1 MTKAITGD
9 NLASA
14 QANEFFKDINFTSIV
29 DTIKNI
35 YMSDGAMNTLLDYE
49 RVLDD
54 ADVYAFK
61 NWINGELVQG
71 PEIGRYTC
79 SCSFM
84 WPYKLM
90 PDPKASL
97 RLTAI
102 GCTVK
107 MMKGQLE
114 VPVEVES
121 YEDFQSGSRY
131 PKMKENEVW
140 FMQIAIPFDLMDDI
154 KEGSVD
160 IADQTIDLSEIEDA
174 YDVDLEET
182 TSDNSTSDDNSVAP
196 DDFDAMADPQ
206 GAPVI

>member
-1 MTKAITGD
+1 
-9 NLASA
+9 
-14 QANEFFKDINFTSIV
+14 
-29 DTIKNI
+29 
-35 YMSDGAMNTLLDYE
+35 
-49 RVLDD
+49 
-54 ADVYAFK
+54 
-61 NWINGELVQG
+61 
-71 PEIGRYTC
+71 
-79 SCSFM
+79 
-84 WPYKLM
+84 
-90 PDPKASL
+90 
-97 RLTAI
+97 
-102 GCTVK
+102 

-131 PKMKENEVW
+131 PKMKENKVW

-160 IADQTIDLSEIEDA
+160 IAGETIDLSEIEDA

>member
-1 MTKAITGD
+1 
-9 NLASA
+9 
-14 QANEFFKDINFTSIV
+14 
-29 DTIKNI
+29 
-35 YMSDGAMNTLLDYE
+35 MNTLLDYE

-154 KEGSVD
+154 KEGTVD
-160 IADQTIDLSEIEDA
+160 LADQTIDLSEIEDA

-182 TSDNSTSDDNSVAP
+182 TSENSTSDDNSAAP
-196 DDFDAMADPQ
+196 DDFDAMSDPM
-206 GAPVI
+206 GAPAI

>member
-1 MTKAITGD
+1 MTKKITGTA
-9 NLASA
+9 LASE

-35 YMSDGAMNTLLDYE
+35 YMSDGSMNTLLDFE

-54 ADVYAFK
+54 ADIYAFR

-71 PEIGRYTC
+71 PEIGRYDCT
-79 SCSFM
+79 CSFM

-90 PDPKASL
+90 PDPKAVL

-102 GCTVK
+102 GCNVR

-114 VPVEVES
+114 VPVAVTS

-140 FMQIAIPFDLMDDI
+140 FMQITIPFDLMDDI
-154 KEGSVD
+154 KEGTVD
-160 IADQTIDLSEIEDA
+160 LADQTIDLSEIEDA
-174 YDVDLEET
+174 YDVDLEQQSGDVGDQEELAA
-182 TSDNSTSDDNSVAP
+182 AP
-196 DDFDAMADPQ
+196 DDANAFEQ
-206 GAPVI
+206 GAPIL